1 MSIRHIYMHFIP
13 EIWNMLQLLVT
24 LLRQMYEFGFKS
36 LQPSCIG
43 IILTLQPKL
52 KEDDINSIKNEKND
66 SWSSNSAA
74 AFPLDDEGTG

>member
-1 MSIRHIYMHFIP
+1 
-13 EIWNMLQLLVT
+13 
-24 LLRQMYEFGFKS
+24 MYEFGFKS